1 MSSQNSSRLIEEQVS
16 EQGSESNN
24 DTTTASTIMNNA
36 AFFEGESA
44 VKLKKKKKDDKLS
57 SSATKISK
65 DKIDNSPQTSTS
77 ASNNETITSV
87 SKNKCYGVLND
98 MFKINLVPNLSLK
111 SSSSNTATTYTHRL
125 SYNTRNNAYYENR
138 NLDDIYIRGWERGAF
153 KAVNMCRKEE
163 NDWKMQSANII
174 WKFDYRPSKLV
185 INSISLKL
193 RFATFDETA
202 SVKWMIQ
209 LTPTRSNPNTDWI
222 LLDYSDNTNNNI
234 YWERNDNDGRKD
246 LTALR
251 ALLSGGTTHYCWQK
265 TQLFRQALTSPNKDD
280 PNSRN
285 GMADDDESFGLDV
298 KVELKPQFICELP
311 LNNNNNTIPSY
322 SSPLQNNTSQIK
334 KPFILDDLSDSDFT
348 IILDNDYDGNSNTAT
363 TSDDMA
369 ISCSMTTSID
379 SNAATIS
386 TSPSTSPSTSNEPS
400 KKKSFHVHSK
410 ILTDNSEYFN
420 ALIHS
425 PMIESQNHTLL
436 LKDTSYQTMKTILE
450 FLYTGELSSIN
461 KDDGKDDKGDNNMDV
476 SPSSSSSSSK
486 RPLLSPRA
494 TTVPTSGVEQW
505 IDLLYV
511 ATRFLIKPLIQRC
524 EKELGKFVNMD
535 NANEFELI
543 ANECGADQLLT
554 YCKTLDFKSPN
565 YGDDDDYLYA
575 TSTSS
580 GDETIYDTEYDDANH
595 NDVEDEEFVAY
606 PE

>member
-24 DTTTASTIMNNA
+24 DTTTASTIMNSNDEDNHNNSVE
-36 AFFEGESA
+36 FFP
-44 VKLKKKKKDDKLS
+44 DDKLS

-174 WKFDYRPSKLV
+174 WKFDYRPTKLV

-369 ISCSMTTSID
+369 ISC
-379 SNAATIS
+379 
-386 TSPSTSPSTSNEPS
+386 
-400 KKKSFHVHSK
+400 K
-410 ILTDNSEYFN
+410 YFN

-461 KDDGKDDKGDNNMDV
+461 KDDGKDDK
-476 SPSSSSSSSK
+476 
-486 RPLLSPRA
+486 A

-580 GDETIYDTEYDDANH
+580 VGGIVH
-595 NDVEDEEFVAY
+595 Y
-606 PE
+606 PDFLNLFKFYLLKIII